1 MEHLH
6 SSQQSQSVAGLE
18 GQKPLSEENVTA
30 ITPTNSNRDTKKTVA
45 PSKRHR
51 LPKLVL
57 GVLLASGAIASGTY
71 AYRWWNYNQQY
82 ATKFQQTDNAYVT
95 ANISSI
101 TSRVSGIV
109 TEVAVND
116 NQIVSPKDILVKL
129 DNGDYQVS
137 LTQAKASLELA
148 KQQAELARENL
159 ISASELKPPRVVN
172 KNNQAKQTV
181 NTDKILQVSTLSRQ
195 RQQQYKTALATVAQ
209 KQADVKKAELQ
220 LSYTN
225 ITALVPGK
233 VGNKNISVGQQ
244 VQPGQTLITIVQP
257 NPWIIA
263 NFKETQLEKIQPGQN
278 VTIKIAAF
286 PNRKFRGKVD
296 SMSATSFGKVAL
308 PPQDNATSSSTLTQ
322 DVQRIPVKI
331 VFEPESIQG
340 YESRMTPGMSA
351 VAVVETND
359 SLPAQKTPNV
369 TNCVGEA
376 CPKDIDAKS
385 TKEEKKED
393 SNLKQEGQPGR
404 L

>member
-1 MEHLH
+1 MEHLN
-6 SSQQSQSVAGLE
+6 SSQQTQNLAGLE
-18 GQKPLSEENVTA
+18 GQKPVLEQKVTA
-30 ITPTNSNRDTKKTVA
+30 ITSTDSNSDIKKPVS

-51 LPKLVL
+51 LPKVLL

-71 AYRWWNYNQQY
+71 AYRWFQYTQQY

-116 NQIVSPKDILVKL
+116 NQVVSPKDILVKL

-148 KQQAELARENL
+148 KQQAELAREN
-159 ISASELKPPRVVN
+159 IKKDVIINIFEPKPDRVN
-172 KNNQAKQTV
+172 KNTQAKQTA
-181 NTDKILQVSTLSRQ
+181 NRDKIPQGLTINRQ
-195 RQQQYKTALATVAQ
+195 REQQYKTALAAVAQ
-209 KQADVKKAELQ
+209 KQAEVKKAELQ
-220 LSYTN
+220 LSYAN
-225 ITALVPGK
+225 ITALVAGK
-233 VGNKNISVGQQ
+233 VGNKNVTVGQQ
-244 VQPGQTLITIVQP
+244 VQPGQTLITVVQP

-296 SMSATSFGKVAL
+296 SMSPTSFGKVAL
-308 PPQDNATSSSTLTQ
+308 PPQDNTTGHSTLAQ

-351 VAVVETND
+351 VAVVETN
-359 SLPAQKTPNV
+359 
-369 TNCVGEA
+369 
-376 CPKDIDAKS
+376 
-385 TKEEKKED
+385 
-393 SNLKQEGQPGR
+393 
-404 L
+404 